1 MMTMIS
7 PSKFSI
13 PIAAAAV
20 TFCLVFGLG
29 FCLGGAGAVAAQSMP
44 DTENGRYA
52 LSPVA
57 DGVLRLDTRT
67 GAVSTCNNNG
77 TGWACYAVPDE
88 RAAFDA
94 EIGRLQADNEK
105 LKAQLAASEPTV
117 TGKVDEPMPKTDSLK
132 KAEPK
137 VGDSGRKI
145 EIPLPNDRDMDR
157 MMAFLEQAWR
167 RLVEM
172 ANRMQKD
179 VTGKI

>member
-1 MMTMIS
+1 MMTMIA

-20 TFCLVFGLG
+20 TFCLVFGFG
-29 FCLGGAGAVAAQSMP
+29 FCLGGAGTVAAQSMP

-105 LKAQLAASEPTV
+105 LKAQLAAREPTI
-117 TGKVDEPMPKTDSLK
+117 TGKIDEPMPKTDSLK

-137 VGDSGRKI
+137 VGDSPRKL
-145 EIPLPNDRDMDR
+145 EIPLPSDRDMDR